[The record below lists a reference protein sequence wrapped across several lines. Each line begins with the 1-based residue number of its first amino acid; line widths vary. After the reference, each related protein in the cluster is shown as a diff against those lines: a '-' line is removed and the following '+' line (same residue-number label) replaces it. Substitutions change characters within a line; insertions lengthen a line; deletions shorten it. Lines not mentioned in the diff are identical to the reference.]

1 MGMMEKTKAIRKLER
16 NGFSITNN
24 GNMFVASKEGKNHHI
39 EFFVQGNDAVCIN
52 VMRNGTV
59 NHPEYDEFYNC
70 FCNLT
75 AAIRRVNN
83 WTK

>member
-59 NHPEYDEFYNC
+59 NHPEFDEFYNN

-75 AAIRRVNN
+75 TAIRWVNN
-83 WTK
+83 WTA